1 MAKNTYKLWQKV
13 KTMQNLYKIAFLL
26 FLGFSA
32 QAQEILTLE
41 DAVKISLENN
51 YDIKIAQNNLKIDE
65 TNNNLGNAGLL
76 PSISANLSNSNSIID
91 TKQTQS
97 GGTVRELD
105 GAKNMNLS
113 YGVGLDWTI
122 FDGMRMFSRRE
133 QLKTIAEQGKSELQ
147 AAILTKISDV
157 YLTYYDLAQ
166 QQQMMASL
174 DTAIV
179 ISNQRVETAKNRF
192 SIGKASKLEVLNAQ
206 VDLNTDISLLLK
218 QKELYRITKIR
229 MNELLVRDAQT
240 DFKVKQ
246 EISVEENLDFN
257 ELKTTAEKQNPQLQ
271 ATILNKKV
279 ADLNLKQVKGNRYP
293 TVRINSGY
301 NFTRSE
307 ASLGFV
313 TQSSGQGFVYGV
325 TASIPI
331 FNGFTQNKNEKVA
344 KYQVENANFLV
355 EQQKQSLTT
364 QLASLYASYQ
374 TNLELVKVEEKNLEI
389 AKQNLDI
396 TLAKFKI
403 GTIATIEFRTAQ
415 QNFVE
420 AAVRYSN
427 AQYVTKLSEI
437 NLKEL
442 AGTLKLN

>member
-1 MAKNTYKLWQKV
+1 MR
-13 KTMQNLYKIAFLL
+13 NLYTIAFLL
-26 FLGFSA
+26 FLAFSA

-41 DAVKISLENN
+41 KAVKIALENN
-51 YDIKIAQNNLKIDE
+51 YDIKIAQNNLKIDA
-65 TNNNLGNAGLL
+65 TNNNLGNAGFL
-76 PSISANLSNSNSIID
+76 PSVTANLTNNNSQID
-91 TKQTQS
+91 TKQTQA
-97 GGTVRELD
+97 GGTVKELD
-105 GAKNMNLS
+105 GAKNMSLS
-113 YGVGLDWTI
+113 YGVALDWTI

-133 QLKTIAEQGKSELQ
+133 QLKVLEEQGKSEVQ

-157 YLTYYDLAQ
+157 YLTYFDLAQ
-166 QQQMMASL
+166 QQQMMASI

-179 ISNQRVETAKNRF
+179 ISNQRVTTAKNRF
-192 SIGKASKLEVLNAQ
+192 TIGKASKLEVLNAQ
-206 VDLNTDISLLLK
+206 VDLNTDLSLLLK

-229 MNELLVRDAQT
+229 MNELLVQDVQT
-240 DFKVKQ
+240 DFKVNP
-246 EISVEENLDFN
+246 EITIEQNLDFN

-271 ATILNKKV
+271 AQILTKKV
-279 ADLNLKQVKGNRYP
+279 ADLNLKQIKGNRYP
-293 TVRINSGY
+293 TVRLTSGY

-325 TASIPI
+325 SASLPI
-331 FNGFTQNKNEKVA
+331 FNGFLQNKNEKVA
-344 KYQVENANFLV
+344 KYQVENANYVL
-355 EQQKQSLTT
+355 EQQKLSLTS
-364 QLASLYASYQ
+364 QLATLYTSYQ
-374 TNLELVKVEEKNLEI
+374 TNLELVKVEEKNVEI
-389 AKQNLDI
+389 ARQNLDI

-403 GTIATIEFRTAQ
+403 GTITTIEFRSAQ

-420 AAVRYSN
+420 ASVRYSN

>member
-1 MAKNTYKLWQKV
+1 MR
-13 KTMQNLYKIAFLL
+13 NLYTIAFLL
-26 FLGFSA
+26 FLAFSA

-41 DAVKISLENN
+41 KAVKIALENN
-51 YDIKIAQNNLKIDE
+51 YDIKIAQNNLKIDA
-65 TNNNLGNAGLL
+65 TNNNLGNAGFL
-76 PSISANLSNSNSIID
+76 PSVTANLTNNNSQID
-91 TKQTQS
+91 TKQTQA
-97 GGTVRELD
+97 GGTVKELD
-105 GAKNMNLS
+105 GAKNMSLS
-113 YGVGLDWTI
+113 YGVALDWTI

-133 QLKTIAEQGKSELQ
+133 QLKVLEEQGKSEVQ

-157 YLTYYDLAQ
+157 YLTYFDLAQ
-166 QQQMMASL
+166 QQQMMASI

-179 ISNQRVETAKNRF
+179 ISNQRVTTAKNRF
-192 SIGKASKLEVLNAQ
+192 TIGKASKLEVLNAQ
-206 VDLNTDISLLLK
+206 VDLNTDLSLLLK

-229 MNELLVRDAQT
+229 MNELLVQDVQT
-240 DFKVKQ
+240 DFKVNP
-246 EISVEENLDFN
+246 EITIEQNLDFN

-271 ATILNKKV
+271 AQILTKKV
-279 ADLNLKQVKGNRYP
+279 ADLNLKQVKRNRYP
-293 TVRINSGY
+293 TVRLTSGY

-325 TASIPI
+325 SASLPI

-344 KYQVENANFLV
+344 KYQVENANYVL
-355 EQQKQSLTT
+355 EQQKLSLTS
-364 QLASLYASYQ
+364 QLATLYTSYQ
-374 TNLELVKVEEKNLEI
+374 TNLELVKVEEKNVEI
-389 AKQNLDI
+389 ARQNLDI

-403 GTIATIEFRTAQ
+403 GTITTIEFRSAQ

-420 AAVRYSN
+420 ASVRYSN

>member
-1 MAKNTYKLWQKV
+1 MR
-13 KTMQNLYKIAFLL
+13 NLYTTLL
-26 FLGFSA
+26 FVIIGFSA
-32 QAQEILTLE
+32 QAQELLTLE
-41 DAVKISLENN
+41 DAVKIALENN
-51 YDIKIAQNNLKIDE
+51 YDIKIAENNSKIDATNNSLANAGMLPSLNANF
-65 TNNNLGNAGLL
+65 TNNNSQLN
-76 PSISANLSNSNSIID
+76 
-91 TKQTQS
+91 TTQTQADGS
-97 GGTVRELD
+97 ERKLD
-105 GAKNMNLS
+105 NAKNMNLT

-122 FDGMRMFSRRE
+122 FDGLSMFARKE
-133 QLKTIAEQGKSELQ
+133 QLNVLEQQGKAELQ
-147 AAILTKISDV
+147 TAILTRISDV
-157 YLTYYDLAQ
+157 YTTYFDLVQ
-166 QQQMMASL
+166 QQQVLTSI

-179 ISNQRVETAKNRF
+179 ISNQRVTTAQNRF

-206 VDLNTDISLLLK
+206 VDLNSDLSLQLRQREIIKIS
-218 QKELYRITKIR
+218 KIR
-229 MNELLVRDAQT
+229 LNELLIRDVQT
-240 DFKVKQ
+240 DYKVANEVTFEQ
-246 EISVEENLDFN
+246 NLDFN
-257 ELKTTAEKQNPQLQ
+257 ELKATAEKQNPQLQ
-271 ATILNKKV
+271 AQILSKKV

-293 TVRINSGY
+293 TVRITSGY

-307 ASLGFV
+307 ASLGFI

-325 TASIPI
+325 TATVPI
-331 FNGFTQNKNEKVA
+331 FNGFLQNRNEKVA
-344 KYQVENANFLV
+344 KYQVDNAGLLL
-355 EQQKQSLTT
+355 EQQKLSLTA
-364 QLASLYASYQ
+364 QLSSLYASYQ

-403 GTIATIEFRTAQ
+403 GTITTIEFRTAQ

>member
-1 MAKNTYKLWQKV
+1 MR
-13 KTMQNLYKIAFLL
+13 NLYTYIFIF

-32 QAQEILTLE
+32 QAQELLTLK
-41 DAVKISLENN
+41 DALKIALENN
-51 YDIKIAQNNLKIDE
+51 YDIKIAENNSKIDA
-65 TNNNLGNAGLL
+65 TNNNLANAGML
-76 PSISANLSNSNSIID
+76 PSLNANFTNNNSQLN
-91 TKQTQS
+91 TTQTQAD
-97 GGTVRELD
+97 GTERKLD
-105 GAKNMNLS
+105 NAKNMNLT

-122 FDGMRMFSRRE
+122 FDGLSMFARKE
-133 QLKTIAEQGKSELQ
+133 QLNVLEQQGKAELQ
-147 AAILTKISDV
+147 TAILTRISDV
-157 YLTYYDLAQ
+157 YTTYFDLVQ
-166 QQQMMASL
+166 QQQVLASI

-179 ISNQRVETAKNRF
+179 ISNQRLTTAQNRF

-206 VDLNTDISLLLK
+206 VDLNSDLSLQLK
-218 QKELYRITKIR
+218 QRELIKISKIR
-229 MNELLVRDAQT
+229 LNELLVRDIQT
-240 DFKVKQ
+240 DFKVANEVTFEQ
-246 EISVEENLDFN
+246 NLDFN
-257 ELKTTAEKQNPQLQ
+257 ELKATAEKQNPQLQ
-271 ATILNKKV
+271 AQILSKKV

-293 TVRINSGY
+293 TVRLTSGY

-307 ASLGFV
+307 ASLGFI

-325 TASIPI
+325 TATMPI
-331 FNGFTQNKNEKVA
+331 FNGFLQNRNEKVA
-344 KYQVENANFLV
+344 KYQVENAGLLL
-355 EQQKQSLTT
+355 EQQKLSLTS
-364 QLASLYASYQ
+364 QLASLHASYQ

-403 GTIATIEFRTAQ
+403 GTITTIEFRTAQ

-420 AAVRYSN
+420 ASVRYSN

>member
-1 MAKNTYKLWQKV
+1 
-13 KTMQNLYKIAFLL
+13 MQQLYKIVFL
-26 FLGFSA
+26 FIIGFSA
-32 QAQEILTLE
+32 QAQELLSLE
-41 DAVKISLENN
+41 DAVKIALENN
-51 YDIKIAQNNLKIDE
+51 YDIKIADNNSKIDA
-65 TNNNLGNAGLL
+65 TNNNLANAGML
-76 PSISANLSNSNSIID
+76 PSLNANFTNNNSQLD
-91 TKQTQS
+91 TKQTQ
-97 GGTVRELD
+97 GDGTVRELD
-105 GAKNMNLS
+105 GAKNMNLT

-122 FDGMRMFSRRE
+122 FDGLSMFARKE
-133 QLKTIAEQGKSELQ
+133 QLNVLEQQGKAELQ
-147 AAILTKISDV
+147 AAILTRISDV
-157 YLTYYDLAQ
+157 YTTYFDLVQ
-166 QQQMMASL
+166 QQQVLASI

-179 ISNQRVETAKNRF
+179 ISNQRVTTAQNRF

-206 VDLNTDISLLLK
+206 VDLNSDLNLQLRQQELIKIS
-218 QKELYRITKIR
+218 KIR
-229 MNELLVRDAQT
+229 LNELFIRDVQT
-240 DFKVKQ
+240 DFKVANEVTFEQ
-246 EISVEENLDFN
+246 NLDFN
-257 ELKTTAEKQNPQLQ
+257 ELKATAEKQNPQLQ
-271 ATILNKKV
+271 AQILSKKV

-293 TVRINSGY
+293 TVRITSGY

-307 ASLGFV
+307 ASLGFI

-325 TASIPI
+325 TATVPI
-331 FNGFTQNKNEKVA
+331 FNGFLQNRNEKVA
-344 KYQVENANFLV
+344 KYQVDNAGLLL
-355 EQQKQSLTT
+355 EQQKLSLTA
-364 QLASLYASYQ
+364 QLSSLYASYQ

-403 GTIATIEFRTAQ
+403 GTITTIEFRTAQ